1 LKKITLAKNPLKHI
15 PANDNP
21 IDVKDV
27 PVADRKHWL
36 GEIDRGAGFGF
47 RAIENHPYRLAARY
61 GRDSSGKW
69 DFSHPLPP
77 IKITVRKR
85 DIEWADAPL
94 FDTQE
99 RDPIEASR
107 IVLAKKADDER
118 RAMRPQRYRLAV
130 RANIGAPQA
139 SRELLEEA
147 RPLLATP
154 EERKWAGEGLPV
166 EAEFRTGRI
175 AEILRDTA
183 ADFVDVYE
191 TANREGTAI
200 SERRIDA
207 KRAAAFI
214 RYRTMHLWR
223 PLVDALIFGK
233 TMSAIGREYGGNKE
247 DAAKLGRQKVVDALL
262 IAKECFV
269 DMADMKKRER
279 QAEAGSTTIE
289 DPHVS
294 TLGRKS
300 GDLPKTWHQAANDN
314 RAAIL
319 KVA

>member
-36 GEIDRGAGFGF
+36 GDIDRGAGFGV
-47 RAIENHPYRLAARY
+47 RNVEGHPYRLSVRY

-77 IKITVRKR
+77 IKLTVQKR

-94 FDTQE
+94 FDTRE

-107 IVLAKKADDER
+107 IVLARKADDER
-118 RAMRPQRYRLAV
+118 QAMWPQRYRLAV

-166 EAEFRTGRI
+166 EAEFRAGRI
-175 AEILRDTA
+175 AENLRDTA

-200 SERRIDA
+200 CERRIDA
-207 KRAAAFI
+207 KHAAAFI

-223 PLVDALIFGK
+223 PLVDALVFGK

-262 IAKECFV
+262 IAKECF
-269 DMADMKKRER
+269 ADMTDMKRRER

-289 DPHVS
+289 NPHVS

-300 GDLPKTWHQAANDN
+300 ADLPTAWHQAANDN
-314 RAAIL
+314 RAAVL